1 MKFTCHMMLNR
12 TLLGLLLVVFW
23 GCGGEGPVTSGP
35 TTTNE
40 EASTDPSEEKSTTAQ
55 KEDSRPVYEEI
66 DRTRA
71 GKVLASNIVKLNLK
85 TAGLAIYSFHDTYE
99 QFPVGE
105 SPVIKY
111 RNGQPLLSWRVHVL
125 PFMDEEVAKLYSQF
139 KLDQPWDSPD
149 NLKMLDQIP
158 KVYQNQDYKGLGSHT
173 TVLAI
178 NGPGA
183 VFNPSEKLHMRD
195 VTDGTSQTVLVI
207 NAGPDKAVPWTKPQD
222 LTYQPN
228 AILKSLGDVN
238 DPFMVMFADGAIYPV
253 RKTVD
258 ERMLLKMFQRNDGKF
273 LVREELK

>member
-1 MKFTCHMMLNR
+1 MNFTWHMIVNR
-12 TLLGLLLVVFW
+12 TLLGLLLLVCW
-23 GCGGEGPVTSGP
+23 GCAGEDPVTPGSSASNAETP
-35 TTTNE
+35 SDSSEQESSATEKE
-40 EASTDPSEEKSTTAQ
+40 EPK
-55 KEDSRPVYEEI
+55 PVYEKIE
-66 DRTRA
+66 RSSVGQTRA
-71 GKVLASNIVKLNLK
+71 RMHNSNDLK
-85 TAGLAIYSFHDTYE
+85 QLAIAIHTFHSVYR

-105 SPVIKY
+105 SRVIKY
-111 RNGQPLLSWRVHVL
+111 RNGHPLLSWRVHLL
-125 PFMDEEVAKLYSQF
+125 PFIEKGELYKQF
-139 KLDQPWDSPD
+139 KLDEAWDSPD
-149 NLKMLDQIP
+149 NLKLLEQIP
-158 KVYQNQDYKGLGSHT
+158 EIYQNQDYKGLGNHT

-253 RKTVD
+253 SKTVD
-258 ERMLLKMFQRNDGKF
+258 EKMLLRMFQRNDGQV

>member
-1 MKFTCHMMLNR
+1 MNFNRTMMLKR
-12 TLLGLLLVVFW
+12 TPLALLLVVACW
-23 GCGGEGPVTSGP
+23 GCGSEDPVTTGP
-35 TTTNE
+35 SAADPVSPS
-40 EASTDPSEEKSTTAQ
+40 ASSKQEPPVTEKQ
-55 KEDSRPVYEEI
+55 EPKLVYEKIE
-66 DRTRA
+66 RTRA
-71 GKVLASNIVKLNLK
+71 GQARARMKNSNKLKKV
-85 TAGLAIYSFHDTYE
+85 AIGIHIFHDTYR

-105 SPVIKY
+105 SPIIKY
-111 RNGQPLLSWRVHVL
+111 REGQPLLSWRVHLL
-125 PFMDEEVAKLYSQF
+125 PFVEEVELYKQF

-149 NLKMLDQIP
+149 NLKLLEKIP
-158 KVYQNQDYKGLGSHT
+158 EVYQNQDYKGLGSHT

-195 VTDGTSQTVLVI
+195 VTDGTSQTVLII

-222 LTYQPN
+222 LTYQPD
-228 AILKSLGDVN
+228 AIVQSLGDVN

-258 ERMLLKMFQRNDGKF
+258 ERMLLRMFQRNDGKF